1 VSEASGERTRPR
13 SERVRRKHHVLPG
26 FGLALGITLVYL
38 TAIVI
43 IPLGALVLKMSGASW
58 THVWEAVASPRALA
72 SYKLTVGAALA
83 AATVNAVFGLL
94 VAWVLVRYRFPG
106 KRIADAMIDLPF
118 ALPTAVAGIALTTIY
133 SREGFLGRY
142 FDAWGVPVAFTPLGI
157 AIALTFVGLPFV
169 VRTVEP
175 VLQDLEVEVQ
185 EAAQTLG
192 ASAWQI
198 VRRIVLPTI
207 LPALLAGFT
216 MAFARALGEYGSVVF
231 ISGNLPMKTEI
242 TTLLIMTKLEQY
254 DYTGAAALAVVMLMF
269 SVTLLM
275 ALNLLQTW
283 SRRRPA

>member
-1 VSEASGERTRPR
+1 MSEASGERRTRGTFR
-13 SERVRRKHHVLPG
+13 GRHHVLPG

-43 IPLGALVLKMSGASW
+43 IPLAGLVLKMSTASW
-58 THVWEAVASPRALA
+58 AHVWEAVASPRAIA
-72 SYKLTVGAALA
+72 SYKLTIGAALA

-118 ALPTAVAGIALTTIY
+118 ALPTAVAGIALTTVY
-133 SREGFLGRY
+133 SREGFLGQY

-157 AIALTFVGLPFV
+157 ALALTFVGLPFV

-175 VLQDLEVEVQ
+175 VLQDLEVEIQ

-254 DYTGAAALAVVMLMF
+254 DYNGAAALAVVMLMF
-269 SVTLLM
+269 SVTLLL